1 MERKP
6 KKRKRRT
13 AEQAREEILT
23 LAERHLIAGGLGA
36 VRIGAIADEMGVTH
50 PAILKHFASR
60 EALLQAVLRRA
71 ARRLRQALAD
81 AVAQPS
87 AGEPDLAALFAAL
100 DTMYR
105 DQGYARLSAWLLLAG
120 LIPSGSGLFR
130 DAGEALHR
138 ARTRRRG
145 RTPQLDDTLFVL
157 VLVNLVAWSDSL
169 TGNGFRRAV
178 GLPAD
183 AATTKRFRA
192 WFADLV
198 RAHLDV
204 DRL

>member
-1 MERKP
+1 MERKA

-13 AEQAREEILT
+13 AEQARDEILT
-23 LAERHLIAGGLGA
+23 LAERHLIVGGFGA
-36 VRIGAIADEMGVTH
+36 VRIATIAEEMGVTH

-60 EALLQAVLRRA
+60 EALLQAVVRRA

-81 AVAQPS
+81 AVAQRS
-87 AGEPDLAALFAAL
+87 GGEPDVAALFTAL
-100 DTMYR
+100 DALYR

-130 DAGEALHR
+130 EAGETLHR
-138 ARTRRRG
+138 ARPRRRG
-145 RTPQLDDTLFVL
+145 HTPPLDDTLFVL

-183 AATTKRFRA
+183 AATTERFRE